1 MVLNETL
8 RLYPIGYRLERVCKK
23 DIKLDGVFIPKG
35 SVVMIPF
42 YTLQHDPQHWP
53 EPEEFLPE
61 RYQKPRGRNPLCTMQ
76 ACVCYDVSYRTM
88 I

>member
-1 MVLNETL
+1 MKPPDCIQLVIDL
-8 RLYPIGYRLERVCKK
+8 RESVK